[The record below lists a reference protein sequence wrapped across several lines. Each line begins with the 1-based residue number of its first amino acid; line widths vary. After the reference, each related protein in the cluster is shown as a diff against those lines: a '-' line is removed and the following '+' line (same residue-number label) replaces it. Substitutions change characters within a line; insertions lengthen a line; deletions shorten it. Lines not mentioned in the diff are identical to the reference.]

1 VLSPHLPLQV
11 AFVVRVLDEDY
22 LHPGLPGEREQ
33 VLYLRD
39 RGLGIRDDERATLLY
54 EIVLH
59 VPDDERRAGRIHPD
73 FLLDLV
79 LRDFDAFHH

>member
-1 VLSPHLPLQV
+1 VLSPDLPLQV
-11 AFVVRVLDEDY
+11 AFVVRVLDVDHV
-22 LHPGLPGEREQ
+22 HPRLSGECEQ

-39 RGLGIRDDERATLLY
+39 RGLGGRDDKGATLLH

-59 VPDDERRAGRIHPD
+59 VPNDERRAAWIHPD

-79 LRDFDAFHH
+79 LWNFDAFHH